1 MPMLSRAG
9 SARASLAEKIKFL
22 MNAPKPPLNYAPK
35 EPPKKRSL
43 RDRFRRKTTRPRR
56 KESGAPA
63 KAPDNPKSN
72 ESADGESDSE
82 PEMAEARL
90 FVWEDDEDDGSTLPP
105 IGVKNS

>member
-43 RDRFRRKTTRPRR
+43 RDRFQRKTTRPRR
-56 KESGAPA
+56 KENGAPA

-82 PEMAEARL
+82 PEMAEARPHR
-90 FVWEDDEDDGSTLPP
+90 FGGVTPTL
-105 IGVKNS
+105 G